1 MTPTLDRAS
10 SYVEGSAVDAAVYEA
25 LEIVALILVI
35 SRWHR
40 VIPVLRKNWAICLF
54 FLYAAMSISW
64 SDFPFVTLKHWIKGV
79 GDVMMV
85 MIILTE
91 PSVPEAIKRVFT
103 RLAFVLVPISVLF
116 IKYYA
121 TLGRR
126 LTLSWTME
134 PIGVATQ
141 KNGLGELC
149 DFFGLVLL
157 WRFRTIYN
165 DPETPNRRNRLIAL
179 SVVLVMIVWLLWMC
193 NSMTSIC
200 ALSMATTVM
209 FLSTRPAFRRKPAL
223 VHFLFSGLLL
233 CALYALFFQS
243 SGTLIESLGRNPTLT
258 GRTDIWQ
265 MVITVPTNR
274 LVGSGYE
281 SFWLGD
287 RLQKMW
293 QAFPGLKLNESHNG
307 YVEILI
313 TLGWIGLVCLGVLIA
328 SGYRNVIR
336 TFRRDPDFGSL
347 KLAFFLACIVTGLT
361 EAAFRVMGPPWI
373 VFLLAI
379 IATPVYA
386 TRKIGQW
393 NLPDSQ
399 PPAVDQEAHV
409 IREETRRQL
418 TRT

>member
-1 MTPTLDRAS
+1 MTPTIDRAS
-10 SYVEGSAVDAAVYEA
+10 SYVEGSAFDAAVYEV
-25 LEIVALILVI
+25 LEIIALIVVI
-35 SRWHR
+35 SRRHR
-40 VIPVLRKNWAICLF
+40 VVPLLRKNWAICLF
-54 FLYAAMSISW
+54 FLYAAFSISW
-64 SDFPFVTLKHWIKGV
+64 SDYPFVTLKHWIKGV
-79 GDVMMV
+79 GDLMMV

-91 PSVPEAIKRVFT
+91 PSVPKAIKRVFT

-116 IKYYA
+116 IKYYG

-149 DFFGLVLL
+149 DFFGIVLL
-157 WRFRTIYN
+157 WRLRTIYN
-165 DPETPNRRNRLIAL
+165 NPETPNRKVRLIAIG
-179 SVVLVMIVWLLWMC
+179 SVLVMIVWLLWMC

-200 ALSMATTVM
+200 SLSMATIVM
-209 FLSTRPAFRRKPAL
+209 FLSTRPAFRRKPAN
-223 VHFLFSGLLL
+223 VHFLFAGLLL

-243 SGTLIESLGRNPTLT
+243 SGTLIQSLGRNPTLT

-265 MVITVPTNR
+265 LVITVPRN
-274 LVGSGYE
+274 LLIGSGYE

-293 QAFPGLKLNESHNG
+293 QAFPGLELNESHNG

-313 TLGWIGLVCLGVLIA
+313 TLGWIGLICLGVLIA

-336 TFRRDPDFGSL
+336 TYRRDPDFGTV
-347 KLAFFLACIVTGLT
+347 KLAFFLSCIVTGLT

-373 VFLLAI
+373 VFLMAI
-379 IATPVYA
+379 IAVPEYA
-386 TRKIGQW
+386 KRRV
-393 NLPDSQ
+393 SQ
-399 PPAVDQEAHV
+399 GETAGRQLSAVDRTARVIHEEAPV
-409 IREETRRQL
+409 GY
-418 TRT
+418 